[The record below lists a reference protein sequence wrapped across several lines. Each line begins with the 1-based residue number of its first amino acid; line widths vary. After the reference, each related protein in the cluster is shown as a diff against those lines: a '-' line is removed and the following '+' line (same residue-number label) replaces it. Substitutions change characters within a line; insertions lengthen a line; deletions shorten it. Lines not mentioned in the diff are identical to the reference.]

1 MDALR
6 FSPANT
12 PLLNLRLGH
21 CSEQMEAGSK
31 RIVRCEVSVVVAGQ
45 LALDTAKL
53 KAGNRIKVQGFLE
66 RKTQNSSQLL
76 IHGTK
81 IETSS

>member
-21 CSEQMEAGSK
+21 QSEQIEAGNK

-53 KAGNRIKVQGFLE
+53 KAGNRIKVKGFLE
-66 RKTQNSSQLL
+66 RKSQSSSQLL